1 MKTVTLI
8 AGDLVGRDLAPHVIH
23 LTKKAGAAIDWEC
36 VDLGGSRVPGEGIIT
51 EECLASVR
59 KNKLALRGPVGS
71 GGDMG
76 HESPSVYLRKQLGL
90 FAGIRHVKNLAG
102 VPARY
107 QGIDLVIIRENME
120 DVYAG
125 AEHEVVPGVVESI
138 KVVTR
143 AATERIFDLAY
154 QYARA
159 EGRKRLAI
167 VHKANIMKLCDGLF
181 LKVGEEVAQRYPDIE
196 TRALIVDNTAMQL
209 VQRPEQFDVLVCGAL
224 YGDLL
229 SDLAAG
235 LVGGISAVW
244 GKDRN
249 EDTVV
254 FEAIHGH
261 APELMG
267 LDVANPLPM
276 LVPAIKL
283 LEHVGEAEPARRL
296 QSAVE
301 RVLAERKWLTA
312 DLGGTARTSDMVR
325 AIEGAL

>member
-8 AGDLVGRDLAPHVIH
+8 AGDLVGRDLAPHVVE
-23 LTKKAGAAIDWEC
+23 LTKRAGAAVAWET
-36 VDLGGSRVPGEGIIT
+36 VDLGGSNVPGEGIIT

-59 KNKLALRGPVGS
+59 KNKIALRGPVGS
-71 GGDMG
+71 GGDAG
-76 HESPSVYLRKQLGL
+76 HTSPSVWLRQRLGL
-90 FAGIRHVKNLAG
+90 FAGVRHVKNLPG
-102 VPARY
+102 VPSRY
-107 QGIDLVIIRENME
+107 HGIDLVVIRENTE

-143 AATERIFDLAY
+143 AATERIFEFAY
-154 QYARA
+154 QYAVA
-159 EGRKRLAI
+159 QGRKRLAI

-181 LKVGEEVAQRYPDIE
+181 LKVGEEVGRRYPQIE

-235 LVGGISAVW
+235 LVGGISPVW
-244 GKDRN
+244 GKDTD

-267 LDVANPLPM
+267 LDIANPLPM
-276 LVPAIKL
+276 LVPAIRL
-283 LEHVGEAEPARRL
+283 LEHVGEVEPARRL
-296 QSAVE
+296 ERAVE
-301 RVLAERKWLTA
+301 VVLAERKALTA
-312 DLGGTARTSDMVR
+312 DLGGTARTSQMVE
-325 AIEGAL
+325 AIGAAL